1 MNESADAS
9 TTPQAPAASAALLE
23 RRGPALLALAVV
35 VLIGTALRFYRIGVL
50 PLWRDEGA
58 TLRFARRTL
67 GELWGPLAVLE
78 TNPPLYYSVQR
89 LWLVFG
95 ESEAALRSLSA
106 VLGVA
111 SIGLT
116 YLLAA
121 GLAAPEVRRR
131 TGLVAAALYAV
142 AAMQIEYAQE
152 ARAYG
157 MMTTFALGAMVCLS
171 VLLRHPIAA
180 SRLWWKRGDNPS
192 TAEGEA
198 SLRLGLAWAGYIL
211 SSLVM
216 LYTHNT
222 AVVPMAC
229 IQLLTFTWWLTAGG
243 RRWGFFG
250 NWFAANVLVLVGWA
264 WWIPRIMGQA
274 TNRLQTNWWIPD
286 ANWGS
291 VWQSFEQIYLYDH
304 LNRIGL
310 VALALGLITML
321 LGLLAWRKRP
331 VALLMCL
338 GMGVGGIMLLYA
350 LSQWRPMFLT
360 RAVIWTAPA
369 MFALMAAG
377 LMSIRPTPLR
387 LGVVGFLLLL
397 STKNVH
403 SSYALIEKSPWDRAA
418 DYVRDHDEAG
428 DLLVFIWEP
437 HDTAFDYYYPQ
448 DTGPADRIG
457 LVDLSAAEF
466 DGEAPTAYF
475 ITLERVARDR
485 LEERAKGYQTVWLIT
500 SRPAEQWE
508 NSVAVLGD
516 PASIGKFGR
525 IVVREYR
532 LAE

>member
-1 MNESADAS
+1 MNESADTPSKPETPAS
-9 TTPQAPAASAALLE
+9 PTPWLE
-23 RRGPALLALAVV
+23 RRGPSLLALAVV
-35 VLIGTALRFYRIGVL
+35 VLVGAALRFYRIGVL

-58 TLRFARRTL
+58 TLRFARRTF

-89 LWLVFG
+89 VWLVFG
-95 ESEAALRSLSA
+95 ESESAIRSLSA
-106 VLGVA
+106 VLGVI

-121 GLAAPEVRRR
+121 GLSAPAVRRR
-131 TGLVAAALYAV
+131 TGLIAAALYAV

-171 VLLRHPIAA
+171 AMLRHPEAA
-180 SRLWWKRGDNPS
+180 SRLWWKRDGS
-192 TAEGEA
+192 A
-198 SLRLGLAWAGYIL
+198 SLSEDEKSPRLIWAWAGYIF

-229 IQLLTFTWWLTAGG
+229 IQLLTFIWWLTAG
-243 RRWGFFG
+243 RRSWGFFG
-250 NWFAANVLVLVGWA
+250 NWVAANVLVLVGWG

-274 TNRLQTNWWIPD
+274 NGRLQANWWIPQ

-291 VWQSFEQIYLYDH
+291 VREAFEMIYLYIH
-304 LNRIGL
+304 LNRIGF
-310 VALALGLITML
+310 VAMLLGIAVML

-338 GMGVGGIMLLYA
+338 GMGVGGIAVLYG
-350 LSQWRPMFLT
+350 LNLWRPIFLS
-360 RAVIWTAPA
+360 RALVWTAPA

-377 LMSIRPTPLR
+377 MMMIRPTFLR
-387 LGVVGFLLLL
+387 LGVIGVLVLL

-403 SSYALIEKSPWDRAA
+403 SSYALIKKSPWDQAA
-418 DYVRDHDEAG
+418 TYVRDRDEA
-428 DLLVFIWEP
+428 DHLLVFIWED

-448 DTGPADRIG
+448 DTSPADRIG
-457 LVDLSAAEF
+457 LVDLPADEF
-466 DGEAPTAYF
+466 DAEAPTAYF
-475 ITLERVARDR
+475 ITLDRVARDQ
-485 LEERAKGYQTVWLIT
+485 LATAAQGYHTVWLIT
-500 SRPAEQWE
+500 SSRPEEWE
-508 NSVAVLGD
+508 SSAAVLGEVE
-516 PASIGKFGR
+516 SEEIFGP
-525 IVVREYR
+525 IQVREYR
-532 LAE
+532 